1 MAKEEILAAIQRA
14 ARELGRAPSRGELK
28 RITGV
33 SHYRVLSEFRTLR
46 EAIHAAGLKPNPK
59 GKRVETKDLLR
70 DWQRVTK
77 KLGHNPSR
85 SEYTREGRYSAGAL
99 TLRFGSWS
107 NVGKTRR
114 SGDPVIHGSPGQVGR
129 SGDRKTGAATPKP
142 KPLLGKRN
150 HRLKVRRSPDQ
161 QITRS
166 PDSSSPDSPDKAIA
180 MQWANSLTQLPAELA
195 GKRRVTEAFA
205 MLIVN
210 TLLGENSNW
219 HLAPRQARFTT
230 EDTEA
235 HRETTHRNGNS
246 PENDLL
252 TLRPAACP
260 ERPDREVERAYSAGN
275 GVSVRNEDAHTAD
288 TRMTQ
293 LPDIPAST
301 PCTSVSSVVKG
312 DRPIM
317 GPPFNL
323 SPLANAPINELGVIF
338 LFGVLAGE
346 LGFQVDSMQGRFP
359 DCEAR
364 RQVNPGKWQRQRI
377 EFEYE
382 SKNFALHG
390 HDPAHCDVIVCWR
403 HNWRECPEE
412 LEVIELGRILGRR

>member
-1 MAKEEILAAIQRA
+1 
-14 ARELGRAPSRGELK
+14 
-28 RITGV
+28 
-33 SHYRVLSEFRTLR
+33 
-46 EAIHAAGLKPNPK
+46 
-59 GKRVETKDLLR
+59 
-70 DWQRVTK
+70 
-77 KLGHNPSR
+77 
-85 SEYTREGRYSAGAL
+85 
-99 TLRFGSWS
+99 
-107 NVGKTRR
+107 
-114 SGDPVIHGSPGQVGR
+114 
-129 SGDRKTGAATPKP
+129 
-142 KPLLGKRN
+142 
-150 HRLKVRRSPDQ
+150 
-161 QITRS
+161 
-166 PDSSSPDSPDKAIA
+166 
-180 MQWANSLTQLPAELA
+180 MQWASSLTQLPAELA

-230 EDTEA
+230 EATEE
-235 HRETTHRNGNS
+235 HGE
-246 PENDLL
+246 
-252 TLRPAACP
+252 
-260 ERPDREVERAYSAGN
+260 DRA
-275 GVSVRNEDAHTAD
+275 DD
-288 TRMTQ
+288 TRVAQPRGPQQARSWLDGVEVRGPQQARTW
-293 LPDIPAST
+293 LDGVEAPPAVALLVSETAADDSAST
-301 PCTSVSSVVKG
+301 LCPSVSSVVNGFSGTNEDVPASTSCSLVPFVVKNG
-312 DRPIM
+312 LKPDRPVM

-412 LEVIELGRILGRR
+412 LEVIELGRILGGR

>member
-46 EAIHAAGLKPNPK
+46 E
-59 GKRVETKDLLR
+59 KRVETKDLLR

-85 SEYTREGRYSAGAL
+85 SEYTREGKYSAGAL

-107 NVGKTRR
+107 NVGNTRR
-114 SGDPVIHGSPGQVGR
+114 SGDPVIGR
-129 SGDRKTGAATPKP
+129 SGDRKTNTA
-142 KPLLGKRN
+142 PLKRKSSPGQRN
-150 HRLKVRRSPDQ
+150 VRLKVRRSPDHPV
-161 QITRS
+161 TGS
-166 PDSSSPDSPDKAIA
+166 PDLRDSPDKSIA
-180 MQWANSLTQLPAELA
+180 MRWAGSLTQLPAELA

-230 EDTEA
+230 EDTEQ
-235 HRETTHRNGNS
+235 HREDQKGS
-246 PENDLL
+246 YQGLA
-252 TLRPAACP
+252 PADN
-260 ERPDREVERAYSAGN
+260 RILNNV
-275 GVSVRNEDAHTAD
+275 
-288 TRMTQ
+288 
-293 LPDIPAST
+293 AST
-301 PCTSVSSVVKG
+301 PCTSVSSVVNGSFPDAPASTSCSLVPFVVKAG
-312 DRPIM
+312 LKPDRPIL

-364 RQVNPGKWQRQRI
+364 RQVHPGKWQRQRI

-390 HDPAHCDVIVCWR
+390 HDPQGCDVIVCWR
-403 HNWRECPEE
+403 HNWRECPEM
-412 LEVIELGRILGRR
+412 LEVIELGRILRR